1 MNNERQKPVHE
12 IRLGLV
18 RASIWENK
26 SDFGVRHN
34 VTLERLYPVKLDE
47 NRRTWKST
55 SSLGRDD
62 LLLGA
67 KVLDLAHTWI
77 HSKPVDDAEASEEP
91 AA

>member
-26 SDFGVRHN
+26 SEYGVRHN

-55 SSLGRDD
+55 SSFGRED
-62 LLLGA
+62 LLLVA

-77 HSKPVDDAEASEEP
+77 HSKAGEASEET
-91 AA
+91 AAAA

>member
-26 SDFGVRHN
+26 SEYGVRHN
-34 VTLERLYPVKLDE
+34 VTLERLYSVKLDD
-47 NRRTWKST
+47 NRRQWKST
-55 SSLGRDD
+55 SSFGRDD
-62 LLLGA
+62 LLVAA

-77 HSKPVDDAEASEEP
+77 HSKPNDSADEQ

>member
-1 MNNERQKPVHE
+1 MNNERQRPVHE

-26 SDFGVRHN
+26 SEFGVRHN
-34 VTLERLYPVKLDE
+34 VTLERLYPVKLDD

-55 SSLGRDD
+55 SSFGRDD
-62 LLLGA
+62 LLLVA

-77 HSKPVDDAEASEEP
+77 HSKPNDSADEQ

>member
-12 IRLGLV
+12 IRVGLV

-26 SDFGVRHN
+26 SEFGVRHN
-34 VTLERLYPVKLDE
+34 VTIERLYSVKLDDT
-47 NRRTWKST
+47 RRQWKST
-55 SSLGRDD
+55 SSFGRDD
-62 LLLGA
+62 LLVAA

-77 HSKPVDDAEASEEP
+77 HSKPNENAEEQ

>member
-26 SDFGVRHN
+26 GEYGVRYN

-55 SSLGRDD
+55 SSFGRDE
-62 LLLGA
+62 LLLA
-67 KVLDLAHTWI
+67 RKVLDLAHTWI
-77 HSKPVDDAEASEEP
+77 FTQSAGDADES

>member
-26 SDFGVRHN
+26 SEFGVRHN
-34 VTLERLYPVKLDE
+34 VTLERLYPVKLDD

-55 SSLGRDD
+55 SSFGRDD
-62 LLLGA
+62 LLLVA
-67 KVLDLAHTWI
+67 KVLDLAHSWI
-77 HSKPVDDAEASEEP
+77 HSKPNDAAEER

>member
-26 SDFGVRHN
+26 SEYGVRHN
-34 VTLERLYPVKLDE
+34 VTLERLYSVKLDD
-47 NRRTWKST
+47 NRRQWKST
-55 SSLGRDD
+55 GSFGRDD
-62 LLLGA
+62 LLVAA

-77 HSKPVDDAEASEEP
+77 HSKPNEIAEEQ